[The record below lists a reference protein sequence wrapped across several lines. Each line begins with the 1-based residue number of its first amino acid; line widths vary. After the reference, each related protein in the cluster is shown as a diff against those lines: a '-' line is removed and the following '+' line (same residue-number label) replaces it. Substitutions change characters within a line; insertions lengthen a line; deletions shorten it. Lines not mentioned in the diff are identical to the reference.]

1 MEEQNKD
8 ANPQARPFPAPER
21 SYAEYDFGH
30 IAYIIK
36 DIKDI
41 LKDAVYAIGLSRTS
55 ERTLLRTAIDKI
67 EFLNKVMQDSNVCL
81 KDIKYRAY
89 SDPNEVADEEDGCDV
104 IEEYSDPKNEA

>member
-8 ANPQARPFPAPER
+8 TKKEEQTARPFLATEP

-36 DIKDI
+36 DTKDI

-67 EFLNKVMQDSNVCL
+67 EFLDKVMRDSKESL
-81 KDIKYRAY
+81 KDTKFRAY
-89 SDPNEVADEEDGCDV
+89 SDPNEVADEEVGCDCCKD
-104 IEEYSDPKNEA
+104 ED